1 MTLLKEEHI
10 MAEVTGHNHAHQQS
24 VHEVSHGQEETRMT
38 SEAQEHYCPICGKE
52 VTDPT
57 WNRFGEWCCSET
69 HAEEYV
75 KEVRAGK
82 QATHAAPREPVA
94 VAPEEAY
101 EPRRPAWGW
110 GRRRGGC

>member
-1 MTLLKEEHI
+1 MTLLKEENI
-10 MAEVTGHNHAHQQS
+10 MAEVTGHNHAQQEP

-38 SEAQEHYCPICGKE
+38 SEAQEHDCPICGKE

-57 WNRFGEWCCSET
+57 WKRFGEWCCSEA

-75 KEVRAGK
+75 KEVRARK

-94 VAPEEAY
+94 VAPEEEY
-101 EPRRPAWGW
+101 EPRRPAW
-110 GRRRGGC
+110 